1 MSDLDNNLDF
11 DLEKGYQES
20 FKYLEENSTV
30 KASVIDISGDT
41 VFLDIGGKSEAKLSI
56 SEFDN
61 LPKIGDEVDVYLIR
75 RENRYGDPV
84 VSKKRADTI
93 KEKKLMVKYYKERKI
108 LEGEVVEATKGGFVI
123 KYKNIFG
130 FIPFVIFDVN
140 KIEKPEDFL
149 NKKIKFYLERL
160 DFKEGGQRPQ
170 RQQKP
175 QRFQKSQGKQ
185 VKKVERDEEFV
196 GNRRRVLVDENNVLK
211 LKFLED
217 RKEGDLIEG
226 TVKNISEY
234 GAFVD
239 LGGIEALLHIK
250 DISWLRVQ
258 KVEDYLK
265 VGSKV
270 NVKILSIDKTKG
282 KVAVGLKQ
290 TQEEPWDKFIRDFK
304 VDDVINGVV
313 TSLTT
318 YGAFIMIIDGV
329 EGLLHISDMAW
340 SKNIKNPSELLKKGQ
355 QIEVKIVNIDKENR
369 KINLSLKHLLENP
382 WDKVE
387 EKYKEGTKIK
397 GKIKNIAA
405 FGVFI
410 ELEEGIDALLHI
422 DDVSWTEIVKNPH
435 KLFKVGDEIDVVVI
449 HCDAKNNKIKVG
461 IKQLVEDPWKKLKD
475 KYNNGDLI
483 ICKIDNIDENKGIG
497 VTVIE
502 NVTTYIPLNQIDFGR
517 VEDIKTKIKDFKV
530 GDEVQALILDINYR
544 KQIIKLSIKEFLKRE
559 EKKKVEAFLH
569 DDVED
574 KKFTLGDMVKSKQQE
589 NDE

>member
-1 MSDLDNNLDF
+1 
-11 DLEKGYQES
+11 
-20 FKYLEENSTV
+20 
-30 KASVIDISGDT
+30 
-41 VFLDIGGKSEAKLSI
+41 
-56 SEFDN
+56 
-61 LPKIGDEVDVYLIR
+61 
-75 RENRYGDPV
+75 
-84 VSKKRADTI
+84 
-93 KEKKLMVKYYKERKI
+93 MVKYFKENKV
-108 LEGEVVEATKGGFVI
+108 LDGEVVEVKKGGFLV
-123 KYKNIFG
+123 KYKDIYG
-130 FIPFVIFDVN
+130 FIPFVIFDMN
-140 KIEKPEDFL
+140 RIEKPEEYL
-149 NKKIKFYLERL
+149 NKKIKFYIERL

-170 RQQKP
+170 RQQRP
-175 QRFQKSQGKQ
+175 QRPQPGKP
-185 VKKVERDEEFV
+185 VKKFEKEKDEEFV
-196 GNRRRVLVDENNVLK
+196 GNRRKVMVDENNVMK
-211 LKFLED
+211 LKFLEN
-217 RKEGDLIEG
+217 RKEGDVVEG
-226 TVKNISEY
+226 VVKNISDF

-250 DISWLRVQ
+250 DISWLRVA
-258 KVEDYLK
+258 KVEDYIKTGQTL
-265 VGSKV
+265 
-270 NVKILSIDKTKG
+270 NVKILNIDKTKG
-282 KVAVGLKQ
+282 KVSVGLKQ
-290 TQEEPWDKFIRDFK
+290 TLEEPWDKFIRDFK
-304 VDDVINGVV
+304 VDDVIKGIV

-318 YGAFIMIIDGV
+318 YGAFVQIVEGV

-387 EKYKEGTKIK
+387 EKYKEGTKIT

-422 DDVSWTEIVKNPH
+422 DDVSWTETVKNPH

-449 HCDAKNNKIKVG
+449 NCDSKNNKIKVG
-461 IKQLVEDPWKKLKD
+461 IKQLAEDPWKKLKD

-502 NVTTYIPLNQIDFGR
+502 NVTTYIPMNQIDFGK
-517 VEDIKTKIKDFKV
+517 VEDIKVKIKEFKV

-544 KQIIKLSIKEFLKRE
+544 KQILKLSIKEFLKRE

-569 DDVED
+569 DDEED
-574 KKFTLGDMVKSKQQE
+574 KKFTLGDMVKSKQQQ
-589 NDE
+589 DDQHL